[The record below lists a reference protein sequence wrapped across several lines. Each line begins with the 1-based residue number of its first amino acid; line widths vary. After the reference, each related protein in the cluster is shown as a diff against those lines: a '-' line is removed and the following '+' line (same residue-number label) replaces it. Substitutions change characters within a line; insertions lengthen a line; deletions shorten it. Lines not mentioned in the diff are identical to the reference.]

1 MNRIKQLREEL
12 NLNQEDLGKVIGVTS
27 QAIGLYENEKR
38 KLDTETAAIIAD
50 YFNVSIDYLM
60 CKTDTRTKQDNFT
73 DLLGLIEAGFTKD
86 NYIPPT
92 EKQKEQIKTILET
105 ILEDNK
111 INKQDK

>member
-12 NLNQEDLGKVIGVTS
+12 KLSQEDLGKVVGVTS

-38 KLDTETAAIIAD
+38 RLDTETAAAIAD
-50 YFNVSIDYLM
+50 YFKVSIDYLM
-60 CKTDTRTKQDNFT
+60 CKTDIKTKQDDLN

-111 INKQDK
+111 INKEDN